1 MVVDDVAA
9 IRQIVCSVLEQ
20 ARHRVVTAR
29 DGAEA
34 LALAQVQR
42 VHLILTDVN
51 MPGLN
56 GLDLITRL
64 RAIRN
69 CRNTPLLIL
78 ANGANDENIGKAR
91 ELGACGWIVK
101 PFTPEGL
108 TATVNQVLV
117 DTYVNH

>member
-20 ARHRVVTAR
+20 ARHRVITAR

-51 MPGLN
+51 MPGLS
-56 GLDLITRL
+56 GLELITRL

-91 ELGACGWIVK
+91 ELGALGWIVK
-101 PFTPEGL
+101 PFTPESL